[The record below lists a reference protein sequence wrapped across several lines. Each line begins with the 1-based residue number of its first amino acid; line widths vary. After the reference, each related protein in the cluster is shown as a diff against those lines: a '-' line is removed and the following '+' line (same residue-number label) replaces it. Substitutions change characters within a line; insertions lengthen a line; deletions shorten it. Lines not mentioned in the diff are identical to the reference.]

1 LSSTTGIKQL
11 TSEKIEVS
19 VYPNPAKNNATIEL
33 NLTKEETITINVLS
47 VMGQV
52 VYSETLNASAGVQTI
67 NLNSSTWAD
76 GIYNVNITTNN
87 GSVSRKLEVIK

>member
-1 LSSTTGIKQL
+1 MSSTTGIKQL